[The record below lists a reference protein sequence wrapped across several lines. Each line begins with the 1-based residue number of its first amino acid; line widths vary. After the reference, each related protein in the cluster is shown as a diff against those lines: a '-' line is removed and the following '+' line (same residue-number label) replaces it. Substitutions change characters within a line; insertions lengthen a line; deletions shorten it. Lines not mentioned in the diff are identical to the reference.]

1 MKEQKQA
8 KTFIEIID
16 SPIAHQKNMII
27 FAHNLKKQTKENV
40 NYFNKRERIN

>member
-1 MKEQKQA
+1 LHSIKA

-27 FAHNLKKQTKENV
+27 FAHYLKKQTKENV